1 MTMIKTALA
10 TACAI
15 GVLYAGTAAAEV
27 RNQTLRF
34 AFQNVKEHPQGQG
47 AQKFADLVKE
57 KSEGKIKVRLFPGG
71 TLGGDLQ
78 TVSAIQG
85 GTLDLTVLN
94 AGILSAQVKD
104 FAILD
109 FPFLLNDAQE
119 AQQVMDGPVGQALAS
134 RLEGKGLHTL
144 GYWDLGFRNI
154 TNSKK
159 PIARWED
166 LQGLKIRVIQSPS
179 YLETFSALGAN
190 PVPMPFPEVYT
201 GLEQRTVDG
210 QENPNTV
217 ILGSKF
223 YEVQKYL
230 SVTRHVYNPQS
241 FIIGEKSWNKLNED
255 ERKVITEAAAEAQA
269 YQRMVSG
276 QAQDSAY
283 QTLKGHMAVN
293 EITPEEMDRFREKT
307 KPVIE
312 KLAKDVDPAL
322 VKMLDDEIQKARKS
336 R

>member
-1 MTMIKTALA
+1 MRTIKTLLA
-10 TACAI
+10 SACAAS
-15 GVLYAGTAAAEV
+15 LLFAGAAVAEV
-27 RNQTLRF
+27 RDQTLRF

-57 KSEGKIKVRLFPGG
+57 KSGGKIKVRLFPGG

-78 TVSAIQG
+78 TVSALQG

-104 FAILD
+104 YAILD
-109 FPFLLNDAQE
+109 FPFLFNNAKE
-119 AQQVMDGPVGQALAS
+119 AQAVIDGPVGQELS
-134 RLEGKGLHTL
+134 KRLESKGLRTL
-144 GYWDLGFRNI
+144 GYWDLGFRNL
-154 TNSKK
+154 TNSKRPVTK
-159 PIARWED
+159 WED
-166 LQGLKIRVIQSPS
+166 MQGLKIRVIQSPS

-217 ILGSKF
+217 ILGTKF

-230 SVTRHVYNPQS
+230 SVTRHIYNPQS
-241 FIIGEKSWNKLNED
+241 FIIGERSWNKLNED
-255 ERKVITEAAAEAQA
+255 ERKVITEAAAEAQV
-269 YQRMVSG
+269 YQRSVSAE
-276 QAQDSAY
+276 AQDKAY
-283 QTLKGHMAVN
+283 ETLKGSMTTN
-293 EITPEEMDRFREKT
+293 EISPAEMDRFREKT

-312 KLAKDVDPAL
+312 KLSVDVDPAL
-322 VKMLDDEIQKARKS
+322 VKTMYEEVAKVRGQ
-336 R
+336 